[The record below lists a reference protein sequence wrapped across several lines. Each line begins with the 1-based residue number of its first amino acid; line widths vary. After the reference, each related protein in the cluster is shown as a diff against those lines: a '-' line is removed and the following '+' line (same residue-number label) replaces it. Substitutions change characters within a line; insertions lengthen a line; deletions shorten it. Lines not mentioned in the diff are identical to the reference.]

1 MDIRHIGGV
10 MQTVT
15 VEFGAWEPDAALL
28 NGQQAPEARNVIP
41 AKRGYRSMP
50 GMDKG
55 RYAAL
60 SDPALEMFST
70 KQMDGTILTYA
81 ATSDDIYALEGGVW
95 TSRYSATPLTDGRY
109 FVQYGDEMYAL
120 WGTQL
125 VRQAAYGQ
133 AFEAV
138 TLANGYV
145 GDAPAGAVLGTIR
158 DFLVI
163 GQLSSTQN
171 AIQWSGI
178 DRPDTWYAPG
188 SNNAQYVQSD
198 IQVFPVGGN
207 VQTIVGAVGGVDGLI
222 FLERAIQ
229 RATYVGPPYIFQFD
243 PIDWQQ
249 GALSPKSPV
258 VCGQMCFFLSEDGW
272 KATDGASVRPIGLER
287 VDRWFFS
294 KCDSERIKEVR
305 GVHDARHRLAVWSFP
320 TSGAPS
326 GTHDM
331 LLIYSYALDKWSYAQ
346 INVECLF
353 GDYTR
358 GMTLEQLDSLSEFQT
373 DDGMDVEA
381 PSLDSEAF
389 KNGMRLLGCVDTNH
403 TMGALTGQPLEA
415 VIDTA
420 EYGGSRM
427 MVHGF
432 RPLVDSGNAQAMP
445 IWRILQ
451 KYGRKNGKY
460 SSQQRDGVC
469 YQHLSCDYVSA
480 RIKIPAAEEW
490 RNAVAVEALIEE
502 EGGL

>member
-1 MDIRHIGGV
+1 
-10 MQTVT
+10 
-15 VEFGAWEPDAALL
+15 
-28 NGQQAPEARNVIP
+28 
-41 AKRGYRSMP
+41 
-50 GMDKG
+50 
-55 RYAAL
+55 
-60 SDPALEMFST
+60 
-70 KQMDGTILTYA
+70 
-81 ATSDDIYALEGGVW
+81 
-95 TSRYSATPLTDGRY
+95 
-109 FVQYGDEMYAL
+109 
-120 WGTQL
+120 
-125 VRQAAYGQ
+125 
-133 AFEAV
+133 
-138 TLANGYV
+138 
-145 GDAPAGAVLGTIR
+145 
-158 DFLVI
+158 
-163 GQLSSTQN
+163 
-171 AIQWSGI
+171 
-178 DRPDTWYAPG
+178 
-188 SNNAQYVQSD
+188 
-198 IQVFPVGGN
+198 
-207 VQTIVGAVGGVDGLI
+207 
-222 FLERAIQ
+222 
-229 RATYVGPPYIFQFD
+229 
-243 PIDWQQ
+243 
-249 GALSPKSPV
+249 
-258 VCGQMCFFLSEDGW
+258 
-272 KATDGASVRPIGLER
+272 
-287 VDRWFFS
+287 
-294 KCDSERIKEVR
+294 
-305 GVHDARHRLAVWSFP
+305 
-320 TSGAPS
+320 
-326 GTHDM
+326 M

-381 PSLDSEAF
+381 PSLDSEQF

-480 RIKIPAAEEW
+480 RIMIPAAEEW